1 VRVERLLAQ
10 RARLDP
16 NKTAIVCE
24 GSRYSYGW
32 IQDEVERRAG
42 ALLEGGLRAG
52 ERVAICLDTSVDA
65 VVWLF
70 AVLRAGGAFVFVSP
84 RSPAPRVAAVVDDC
98 DAAAIVSRTRNGR
111 ADVTWRSHGEDVD
124 PDLAALIYTSGS
136 TGAPKGVM
144 LTHGNILFAARAI
157 AAYLGN
163 RPDDVVLSA
172 LPISFT
178 YGLSQI
184 TTLFLV
190 GGTVVLEKSFAYPRQ
205 TLDTMRRE
213 HVTGLPL
220 VPTMATLLLQQA
232 PSYSLPA
239 LRYMTNAAA
248 ALAPEKIQR
257 LRARFPGVQL
267 YSMYGLTECQ
277 RASFLPP
284 AMLDTQPASVGRAL
298 PGTEAAVVDD
308 HDDETPAGAVGE
320 LVVQGPHVMKGY
332 WKQPVA
338 TASALR
344 RRGDGRTWLYTG
356 DLFTRDEEGLL
367 HFVERRD
374 SMIKTR
380 GEKVAPRAVEQ
391 VIARLQG
398 VSEVAVFGVPDELL
412 GEAVVA
418 VVTVAPGCS
427 MTSAEIRRH
436 CDQQL
441 DSFMVPKVVDIRA
454 QLPTTT
460 SGKISRLALRSLALQ
475 QGVDPGVEQGVAR

>member
-1 VRVERLLAQ
+1 VRVERLLTQRAQ
-10 RARLDP
+10 RDSD
-16 NKTAIVCE
+16 KTAIVCA

-32 IQDEVERRAG
+32 IQEEVERRAG
-42 ALLEGGLRAG
+42 ALVEGGLLAG

-98 DAAAIVSRTRNGR
+98 DAAAIVSRSGNERP
-111 ADVTWRSHGEDVD
+111 DITWRSHGADVD

-136 TGAPKGVM
+136 TGTPKGVM

-172 LPISFT
+172 LPLSFT

-184 TTLFLV
+184 TTMFLV
-190 GGTVVLEKSFAYPRQ
+190 GGTVVLEKSFAYPRH
-205 TLDTMRRE
+205 TLETMRRE

-232 PSYSLPA
+232 PSHSLPA

-257 LRARFPGVQL
+257 LRARFPAAQL

-284 AMLDTQPASVGRAL
+284 ALIDAHPTSVGCAL
-298 PGTEAAVVDD
+298 PGTDVAVVDD
-308 HDDETPAGAVGE
+308 RGEEVPAGRVGE
-320 LVVQGPHVMKGY
+320 LVVRGPHVMKGY
-332 WKQPVA
+332 WKQPTA
-338 TASALR
+338 TAAALR
-344 RRGDGRTWLYTG
+344 RRDDGRTWLHTG
-356 DLFTRDEEGLL
+356 DLFTRDEDGLL
-367 HFVERRD
+367 RFVERRD
-374 SMIKTR
+374 AMIKTR
-380 GEKVAPRAVEQ
+380 GEKVAPRAV
-391 VIARLQG
+391 R
-398 VSEVAVFGVPDELL
+398 
-412 GEAVVA
+412 
-418 VVTVAPGCS
+418 
-427 MTSAEIRRH
+427 
-436 CDQQL
+436 
-441 DSFMVPKVVDIRA
+441 
-454 QLPTTT
+454 
-460 SGKISRLALRSLALQ
+460 RSLA
-475 QGVDPGVEQGVAR
+475 GFRASVKWRSSGFPTKCWARPWWRSSPSLPAVR

>member
-1 VRVERLLAQ
+1 MRVEDLLAQ
-10 RARLDP
+10 SARRDP
-16 NKTAIVCE
+16 AKTAIVCD
-24 GSRYSYGW
+24 GSRYSYGE
-32 IQDEVERRAG
+32 IQEKVERRAR

-70 AVLRAGGAFVFVSP
+70 AVLQAGGAFVFVSP
-84 RSPAPRVAAVVDDC
+84 RSPARRVAAVVDDC
-98 DAAAIVSRTRNGR
+98 DAAAIVSRAGNRTP
-111 ADVTWRSHGEDVD
+111 DITWRSRGADVD

-136 TGAPKGVM
+136 TGTPKGVM

-163 RPDDVVLSA
+163 RPDDVVLNA
-172 LPISFT
+172 LPLSFT

-184 TTLFLV
+184 TTMFLV
-190 GGTVVLEKSFAYPRQ
+190 GGTVVLEKSFAYPRR
-205 TLDTMRRE
+205 TLETMHRE
-213 HVTGLPL
+213 QVTGLPL
-220 VPTMATLLLQQA
+220 VPTMATLLVQH

-239 LRYMTNAAA
+239 LRYLTNAAA

-284 AMLDTQPASVGRAL
+284 ALLDAHPTSVGCPL
-298 PGTEAAVVDD
+298 PGTDAAVVDERG
-308 HDDETPAGAVGE
+308 DEVAAGSVGE
-320 LVVQGPHVMKGY
+320 LIVRGPHVMKGY
-332 WKQPVA
+332 WRQPAA

-356 DLFTRDEEGLL
+356 DLFTRRENGLL

-374 SMIKTR
+374 AMIKTR

-391 VIARLQG
+391 VIGRLQG
-398 VSEVAVFGVPDELL
+398 VSEVAVFGIPDELL

-427 MTSAEIRRH
+427 ITAAEIRRH
-436 CDQQL
+436 CDDQL
-441 DSFMVPKVVDIRA
+441 DGFMVPKVVDIRA
-454 QLPTTT
+454 ELPTTT
-460 SGKISRLALRSLALQ
+460 SGKVSRLALRSLALQ
-475 QGVDPGVEQGVAR
+475 QGVEQGVAR